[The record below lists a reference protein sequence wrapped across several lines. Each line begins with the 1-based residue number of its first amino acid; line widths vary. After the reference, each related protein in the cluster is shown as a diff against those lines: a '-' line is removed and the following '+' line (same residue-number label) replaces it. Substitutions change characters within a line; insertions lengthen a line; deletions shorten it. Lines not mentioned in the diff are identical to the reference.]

1 MEFPATIE
9 ESAKITVGLVQIN
22 NGFSGQNYLPYS
34 AGVLQAYAQ
43 QHLRN
48 PCQYEFLPPIY
59 RRMKVNEAVD
69 QLSGA
74 DVVGFSTYVWN
85 IRISLEIA
93 RRLKTQHPKKLVVFG
108 GPQVPDR
115 CADFMRQND
124 FVDIACHGEGERVFL
139 DLLENLDCEQWQKI
153 PSITFRGSH
162 GSLVDTPLAERIKDL
177 STIPSPYVDG
187 IFDALITANPDERW
201 IALWETNR
209 GCPFSCT
216 FCDWG
221 SAVAG
226 KVFKI
231 EMDRLLHEVEWFADR
246 RIEYVFCTDANFGIL
261 PRDIDLAKHVAKI
274 KRERGYPHALSVQN
288 TKNATERA
296 YTAQRILA
304 EAGLNKGVALSM
316 QAIDPE
322 TLKAIKRDNIS
333 LDTYAELQR
342 RFTRDKVETY
352 SDLILALPGQSYDSF
367 VDGVGQLIEGGQH
380 NRIQFNNLSILPNAE
395 MGDPDYQKRYG
406 METVVSQII
415 NIHGTLED
423 EEIYEE
429 QQLVIATDA
438 MPRADWVRTRAFCWM
453 TAFLY
458 FDKILQIPLTVV
470 RECAG
475 LEYRDLLE
483 LFTEHDL
490 SGLPILSRC
499 REFFKSEAEKIQD
512 GGPEYV
518 HSKNWLNIWWPA
530 DEYMLI
536 QLCAANQLDA
546 FYAECEE
553 LLSRFLKEKFLKL
566 PTELLHDA
574 IRLNAGLM
582 KRPFQTDD
590 LDIELS
596 FNIWEFYQG
605 VLVGQKLP
613 LECHPS
619 RHHID
624 RTSVRWQTWDD
635 WCREVVWYGNKK
647 GAYLYSSRLA
657 EPQLAGHF

>member
-1 MEFPATIE
+1 METNGK
-9 ESAKITVGLVQIN
+9 KIKVGLVQIN

-34 AGVLQAYAQ
+34 VGVLQAYAQ
-43 QHLRN
+43 HHLRN
-48 PCQYEFLPPIY
+48 PSHYEFLTPIY
-59 RRMKVNEAVD
+59 RRVKIAEAVE
-69 QLSGA
+69 QLSSA
-74 DVVGFSTYVWN
+74 DVIGFSTYVWN
-85 IRISLEIA
+85 VRISLEVA
-93 RRLKTQHPKKLVVFG
+93 RRVKEQWPEKLIVFG

-115 CADFMRQND
+115 CDDFMAQND

-139 DLLENLDCEQWQKI
+139 AVLENLKRDRWPNI
-153 PSITFRGSH
+153 PSITFRESDGA
-162 GSLVDTPLAERIKDL
+162 LAHTEPGERIKDL
-177 STIPSPYVDG
+177 STIPSPYLGGVF
-187 IFDALITANPDERW
+187 IPLMAANPQERW

-226 KVFKI
+226 KVYKI
-231 EMDRLLHEVEWFADR
+231 EMERLLDEIEWFADR

-274 KRERGYPHALSVQN
+274 KSDRGFPHALSVQN

-296 YTAQRILA
+296 YTAQKILA

-316 QAIDPE
+316 QATDPE

-367 VDGVGQLIEGGQH
+367 VDGVAQLIEGGQH

-406 METVVSQII
+406 METVVSKII
-415 NIHGTLED
+415 NIHGSLED

-429 QQLVIATDA
+429 QQLVIATSA
-438 MPRADWVRTRAFCWM
+438 MPREDWVRTRAFCWM

-470 RECAG
+470 RECCGA
-475 LEYRDLLE
+475 EYRDLLE
-483 LFTEHDL
+483 LFTEHDI
-490 SGLPILSRC
+490 SSLPILTRC
-499 REFFKSEAEKIQD
+499 RDFFQSEAEKIQN

-518 HSKNWLNIWWPA
+518 HSEDWLNIWWPA
-530 DEYMLI
+530 DEYALI

-553 LLSRFLKEKFLKL
+553 LLSRFLKEEFLEL
-566 PTELLHDA
+566 PAELLHDA

-596 FNIWEFYQG
+596 LNIWEFYQA
-605 VLVGQKLP
+605 VLAGQNLP
-613 LECHPS
+613 LECRPS
-619 RHHID
+619 KHHID
-624 RTSVRWQTWDD
+624 RTSVRWQTWED

-657 EPQLAGHF
+657 EPQLAGHY